1 MGKGH
6 VSEAVMEAPENL
18 TAARKRREK
27 NTTTQKAGSNPQGPM
42 GVEKSKLWDF
52 WKISPGPREEAAP
65 WP

>member
-1 MGKGH
+1 
-6 VSEAVMEAPENL
+6 MEAPENL